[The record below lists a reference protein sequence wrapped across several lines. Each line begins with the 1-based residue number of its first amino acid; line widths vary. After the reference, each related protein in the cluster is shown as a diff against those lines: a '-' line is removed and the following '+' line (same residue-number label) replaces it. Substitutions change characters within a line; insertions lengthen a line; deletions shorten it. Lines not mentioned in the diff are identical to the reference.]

1 MSKATEM
8 IVKAK
13 AFQPSDVSYKAATVD
28 ARGGKKVQVRLSGQ
42 PLVLSMPMM
51 FTWGVNER
59 VDETSGRVSYDMN
72 LVFET
77 DKSGSVASMCDKM
90 KAFEQ
95 KILEDAVTKSKEWFG
110 KSKMSKE
117 VAEAMMYPV
126 LKYPKDKQ
134 SGEPDYSRNPSMKVK
149 LPYWDNKF
157 NFELYDT
164 KSKPLF
170 LPTKDGC
177 EGPQGDKT
185 PVDLVP
191 SRSYVK
197 ALVACNGLWFAGGRF
212 GVLWKLVQ
220 AVVRAPV
227 QLVGTGVCH
236 LADDSDDEE
245 ILESVKKEEEEA
257 KEEEESH
264 APTFDDDD
272 DDEEEEEVEEVKP
285 APVKKKK
292 KVVRRKKKAS
302 SSD

>member
-13 AFQPSDVSYKAATVD
+13 AFKPSDVSYKPATVD

-134 SGEPDYSRNPSMKVK
+134 SGEPDYSRNPSMK
-149 LPYWDNKF
+149 
-157 NFELYDT
+157 
-164 KSKPLF
+164 
-170 LPTKDGC
+170 
-177 EGPQGDKT
+177 Q
-185 PVDLVP
+185 
-191 SRSYVK
+191 
-197 ALVACNGLWFAGGRF
+197 
-212 GVLWKLVQ
+212 
-220 AVVRAPV
+220 
-227 QLVGTGVCH
+227 
-236 LADDSDDEE
+236 
-245 ILESVKKEEEEA
+245 
-257 KEEEESH
+257 
-264 APTFDDDD
+264 
-272 DDEEEEEVEEVKP
+272 
-285 APVKKKK
+285 
-292 KVVRRKKKAS
+292 
-302 SSD
+302 